1 MTHHLAICMVQGDKF
16 GYSVNFDL
24 HPMAASCNPGHV
36 RVSKLYVQVRY
47 TRPNCPLAA
56 SHCCHVRTLLPA
68 QPC

>member
-1 MTHHLAICMVQGDKF
+1 MPWMIAHRSYMTHSLVVCTVQGDKF

-47 TRPNCPLAA
+47 SLQLHLSCL
-56 SHCCHVRTLLPA
+56 
-68 QPC
+68 